1 MKPIFQN
8 ALDWEK
14 AQLLMQPTFIRVMDN
29 LRKQLEKSSWQGTY
43 EEVTTPYPGYQLIL
57 SSQEQSVSVNIW
69 EICFQICFLNYE
81 PKLEGEKTVQI
92 DTDLIGESG
101 EVDWHRLEAKTQ
113 SLIQEIF
120 TSLPTI

>member
-1 MKPIFQN
+1 MKPIFN
-8 ALDWEK
+8 SALDWEK
-14 AQLLMQPTFIRVMDN
+14 AQLLMQPAFIRVMDN

-57 SSQEQSVSVNIW
+57 SYQEQSVSVNIW

-81 PKLEGEKTVQI
+81 PKLEGEEVVQI

-113 SLIQEIF
+113 RLIHEMF
-120 TSLPTI
+120 TSLPTV

>member
-1 MKPIFQN
+1 MRVSFFSPLPSKRNTTFSPWTVGKIDTLTSISLLVVFIFVI
-8 ALDWEK
+8 K
-14 AQLLMQPTFIRVMDN
+14 
-29 LRKQLEKSSWQGTY
+29 
-43 EEVTTPYPGYQLIL
+43 
-57 SSQEQSVSVNIW
+57 
-69 EICFQICFLNYE
+69 CFQICFLNYE